1 MKAIKDNKV
10 YTVNE
15 TTKKTYLNQ
24 GFDIYTEGKPVE
36 KAPSS
41 TVPYEQYA
49 ALQAENAELKAEI
62 EKLKSV
68 KK

>member
-1 MKAIKDNKV
+1 MKAIKGNKV
-10 YTVNE
+10 YTVDE

-24 GFDIYTEGKPVE
+24 GFDIYAEGKPIE
-36 KAPSS
+36 KSPSS

-49 ALQAENAELKAEI
+49 ALQAENTILKAEI